1 MVDRLFQI
9 VYMLMEK
16 PQMTAK
22 ELSEV
27 FEVSERTIYRDVD
40 KLTLAGIP
48 IYTNQGK
55 NGGISILPDYV
66 LNKTVLTKDE
76 KDRILESLN
85 ALSEVTFSKDS
96 ETMSKLHAFL
106 GEQHQDWIEIAF
118 SSWGNSEEEASL
130 FAKIK
135 DATLGHYFIEILY
148 SGNQGASTKRKVKPL
163 KLCFKDQAWYLYAYC
178 CLREDYRFFKLKRMS
193 QLEVSDKHFEPE
205 AVGKVLTEGTR
216 NYVNTKE
223 SIRVTLEISQ
233 EMAFR
238 AYEELADVSVMDN
251 GKLRCQMEIN
261 DKKWFT
267 SYVLSYGSHMRI
279 LEPLEIKEYVRQE
292 IESMKHL
299 YEESNGR

>member
-22 ELSEV
+22 ELAEV

-96 ETMSKLHAFL
+96 ESMSKLHAFL
-106 GEQHQDWIEIAF
+106 GEQYQDWIEIAF
-118 SSWGNSEEEASL
+118 SSWGNSQEEAGV

-135 DATLGHYFIEILY
+135 DAILEHHYIKIMY
-148 SGNQGASTKRKVKPL
+148 SGNQGALTERKIKPL

-178 CLREDYRFFKLKRMS
+178 CPREGYRFFKLKRIS
-193 QLEVSDKHFEPE
+193 ELTVLDACFEPE
-205 AVGKVLTEGTR
+205 VVGKILSQSSLDYSQNVKTVR
-216 NYVNTKE
+216 A
-223 SIRVTLEISQ
+223 TLEISQ
-233 EMAFR
+233 DMAFR
-238 AYEELADVSVMDN
+238 AYEELMNLTATDHGTLVCTVDVTDVN
-251 GKLRCQMEIN
+251 WLI
-261 DKKWFT
+261 
-267 SYVLSYGSHMRI
+267 SYVLSYGSHMSV
-279 LEPLEIKEYVRQE
+279 LEPSEIKEKVMQE
-292 IESMKHL
+292 IEKMRKL
-299 YEESNGR
+299 Y

>member
-178 CLREDYRFFKLKRMS
+178 CLREDYRFFKLKRIS
-193 QLEVSDKHFEPE
+193 KLTVLDAYFEPE
-205 AVGKVLTEGTR
+205 KVGKVLQQSSKDYSQNVKVVR
-216 NYVNTKE
+216 A
-223 SIRVTLEISQ
+223 TLEISPD
-233 EMAFR
+233 MAFR
-238 AYEELADVSVMDN
+238 AYEELTNLSVTDQGTLVCTMDVTDVN
-251 GKLRCQMEIN
+251 WLI
-261 DKKWFT
+261 
-267 SYVLSYGSHMRI
+267 SYILSYGSRMRV
-279 LEPLEIKEYVRQE
+279 LEPPEIKERVMQE
-292 IESMKHL
+292 IEKMRKM
-299 YEESNGR
+299 Y

>member
-22 ELSEV
+22 ELAEV

-96 ETMSKLHAFL
+96 ESMSKLQAFL

-118 SSWGNSEEEASL
+118 SSWGNSEEEAGV

-135 DATLGHYFIEILY
+135 DAILGHRFMEILY

-178 CLREDYRFFKLKRMS
+178 CLREDYRFFKLKRIS
-193 QLEVSDKHFEPE
+193 ELTVLDAHFEPE
-205 AVGKVLTEGTR
+205 KVGKVLPQSSRDYAQNVKTVR
-216 NYVNTKE
+216 A
-223 SIRVTLEISQ
+223 TLEISQ
-233 EMAFR
+233 DMAFR
-238 AYEELADVSVMDN
+238 AYEELTNLTMTDHGTLVCTMDVTDESWLVN
-251 GKLRCQMEIN
+251 
-261 DKKWFT
+261 
-267 SYVLSYGSHMRI
+267 YVLSYGSHIRV
-279 LEPLEIKEYVRQE
+279 LEPLEIKERVMQE
-292 IESMKHL
+292 IEKMRKM
-299 YEESNGR
+299 Y